1 MVNAKRRIKV
11 NALLGDARSRTYL
24 NSDIAAE
31 LGLEGRPHELTVNV
45 LNDNQ
50 EKFEITIVEFIISS
64 LSGKVHKPVSAYT
77 TERVTGN
84 MQVVD
89 WNLYRSKWKPLKD
102 IKFPRV
108 GTGPKVDLLIGVDQ
122 SDLLYSLEDV
132 RGRPREPIARLTPLV
147 WTCFGNPEL
156 QTDRVHSNFT
166 FLVND
171 PHELN
176 NLVRRFWDIEEPK
189 EIQIVKP

>member
-1 MVNAKRRIKV
+1 MINAKRRIKV
-11 NALLGDARSRTYL
+11 NALLGDASSRTYL

-89 WNLYRSKWKPLKD
+89 WNLYKSKWKPLKD

-132 RGRPREPIARLTPLV
+132 RGRPRKAH
-147 WTCFGNPEL
+147 C
-156 QTDRVHSNFT
+156 
-166 FLVND
+166 
-171 PHELN
+171 
-176 NLVRRFWDIEEPK
+176 
-189 EIQIVKP
+189 